1 MAHQKGGALMRYQPV
16 IGLEVHV
23 QLKTDSKIF
32 CGCSTTFGSEPNS
45 QTCPVCLGL
54 PGALPVLNKKVVE
67 FAIQAGLSTNCSI
80 TPRSIF
86 ARKNYFYP
94 DLPKGYQISQFEDPI
109 CQHGWLDIQIEGQ
122 ELSPEQQDK
131 CVNEVISCQKSAKNN
146 FSRTKRIGIT
156 RIHMEEDAGKLV
168 HNDVS
173 GLGDGSGVDLNRACT
188 PLLEVVSEPDLR
200 SSDEAVSYLKQLHQ
214 IVTWLGICDGN
225 MEEGSF
231 RCDAN
236 VSVMPLGSETLGTR
250 AEIKNVN
257 SFKFVKQAIEYE
269 IQRQI
274 DLIEDGGTVVQETRL
289 FDPNSGTTRSMRSKE
304 EAHDYRYF
312 PDPDLVPLVIDD
324 AWVQRTRD
332 GLPELPEQRKQRFM
346 TEWSL
351 SAYDAEVLTANRS
364 LAEYFEACVA
374 LHANAKVVSN
384 WIMGEI
390 TRVLNDTGTSIDRC
404 PVTPQL
410 LVDLLKLIEGGTISG
425 KIAKTVFDEM
435 WRSGKDPAVI
445 VQEQGLVQV
454 SDSGAIEAIIDEILT
469 REAGQVEEFRSGKD
483 KLFGFFVGQVMK
495 ASKGKANPAVVNELL
510 MSKLKG

>member
-1 MAHQKGGALMRYQPV
+1 MRFQPV

-32 CGCSTTFGSEPNS
+32 CGCSTAFGSEPNS
-45 QTCPVCLGL
+45 QTCPVCLGM

-67 FAIQAGLSTNCSI
+67 FAIKAGLSTNCSI

-109 CQHGWLDIQIEGQ
+109 CQHGWLDIQLEGRKQ
-122 ELSPEQQDK
+122 KGSASPASIWRK
-131 CVNEVISCQKSAKNN
+131 TPASWCMAMS
-146 FSRTKRIGIT
+146 
-156 RIHMEEDAGKLV
+156 
-168 HNDVS
+168 S
-173 GLGDGSGVDLNRACT
+173 GLEEGSGVDLNRACT

-200 SSDEAVSYLKQLHQ
+200 SSDEAVAYLKQLHQ

-236 VSVMPLGSETLGTR
+236 VSVMPVGSATLGTR

-274 DLIEDGGTVVQETRL
+274 DLIDDGGTVVQETRL

-312 PDPDLVPLVIDD
+312 PDPDLVPLVIDE
-324 AWVQRTRD
+324 AWVERTR
-332 GLPELPEQRKQRFM
+332 GALPELPEGRRQRFM
-346 TEWSL
+346 DGVGPARL
-351 SAYDAEVLTANRS
+351 
-364 LAEYFEACVA
+364 
-374 LHANAKVVSN
+374 
-384 WIMGEI
+384 
-390 TRVLNDTGTSIDRC
+390 RC
-404 PVTPQL
+404 
-410 LVDLLKLIEGGTISG
+410 
-425 KIAKTVFDEM
+425 
-435 WRSGKDPAVI
+435 R
-445 VQEQGLVQV
+445 
-454 SDSGAIEAIIDEILT
+454 GA
-469 REAGQVEEFRSGKD
+469 
-483 KLFGFFVGQVMK
+483 
-495 ASKGKANPAVVNELL
+495 
-510 MSKLKG
+510 